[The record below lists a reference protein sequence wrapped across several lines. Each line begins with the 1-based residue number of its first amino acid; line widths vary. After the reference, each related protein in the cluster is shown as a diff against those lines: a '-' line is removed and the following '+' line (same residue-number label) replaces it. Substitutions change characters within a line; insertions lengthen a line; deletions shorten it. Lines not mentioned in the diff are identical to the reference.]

1 MSLNQFFDLTGKT
14 AIVPG
19 GGSGLGRQMAIALAK
34 AGANVVVGSRRLEV
48 CENAVKEIET
58 LGGQAFA
65 LALDVT
71 DPESVGQAVEKVIS
85 QFGKIDILVNASGV
99 AYEIPATEMP
109 FKEWQVMIDTN
120 LTGTFLMCQAVGRHM
135 IENKYGKIINVSST
149 VATRGTDPEVVDSV
163 GYAASKGAVN
173 TLTKD
178 LAVKWARHGLTVNAI
193 APGIMTTGMNDPQV
207 EGTLANRLGGEGTK
221 TPSRRLGR
229 DSDIAGAVIYFAS
242 ASSDYCNGNILGI
255 DGGLGAK

>member
-1 MSLNQFFDLTGKT
+1 MIDKIE
-14 AIVPG
+14 A
-19 GGSGLGRQMAIALAK
+19 LGRQAL
-34 AGANVVVGSRRLEV
+34 S
-48 CENAVKEIET
+48 
-58 LGGQAFA
+58 

-71 DPESVGQAVEKVIS
+71 DPESVNRSVDNAIS
-85 QFGKIDILVNASGV
+85 HFGKIEILVNASGV

-120 LTGTFLMCQAVGRHM
+120 LSGTFLMCQAVGRHM

-207 EGTLANRLGGEGTK
+207 EGTH
-221 TPSRRLGR
+221 
-229 DSDIAGAVIYFAS
+229 GALFVRFT
-242 ASSDYCNGNILGI
+242 
-255 DGGLGAK
+255 

>member
-14 AIVPG
+14 AIVVG
-19 GGSGLGRQMAIALAK
+19 GGSGLGHQMAIALAK

-48 CENAVKEIET
+48 CENVVNEIGT

-65 LALDVT
+65 LSLDVT
-71 DPESVGQAVEKVIS
+71 DPKSVGQAVEKVIS
-85 QFGKIDILVNASGV
+85 QFGKIEILVNASGI

-120 LTGTFLMCQAVGRHM
+120 LTGTFLMCQAVGRYM
-135 IENKYGKIINVSST
+135 IENNYGKIINISST
-149 VATRGTDPEVVDSV
+149 VATWGTDPETVDSV

-178 LAVKWARHGLTVNAI
+178 LAVKWARHGLTV
-193 APGIMTTGMNDPQV
+193 MLSHL
-207 EGTLANRLGGEGTK
+207 E
-221 TPSRRLGR
+221 S
-229 DSDIAGAVIYFAS
+229 
-242 ASSDYCNGNILGI
+242 
-255 DGGLGAK
+255 